1 MHTPGCCCFARAV
14 VALRQRGRLLVS
26 AVVLCLAGLSPAVA
40 VAQTAAPAPLRV
52 EGDFSDDDPRDH
64 PAVQRM
70 FRSVALLMLAG
81 LLIMAFAIGAYL
93 VIRVGRAV
101 AQKSRSPKQTEYVDA
116 WGQYR
121 LSEAEIEAALRNIES
136 RDSETPPPGG
146 ASSDGPP
153 EPPRQT

>member
-1 MHTPGCCCFARAV
+1 MQTSACRCLARALA
-14 VALRQRGRLLVS
+14 ALRPRWRLL
-26 AVVLCLAGLSPAVA
+26 ALLLGLGMHLSPPGVA
-40 VAQTAAPAPLRV
+40 VAQSAAPAPLRV
-52 EGDFSDDDPRDH
+52 EGDFSDDDPRGH

-93 VIRVGRAV
+93 VIRVGRTV
-101 AQKSRSPKQTEYVDA
+101 AQKPREPKQTQYVDA

-136 RDSETPPPGG
+136 HDSETPPPNGPPD
-146 ASSDGPP
+146 DGPP
-153 EPPRQT
+153 DPPRPT